1 MSFRVNA
8 RAVLELGSEL
18 ISSDIIAFYE
28 LIKNAFDAGSKTGAT
43 ISFNVVLRRN
53 AYLRL
58 RSKALENL
66 ATAGKEPKPGR
77 AALAGMLVDMRAAVS
92 RALDPTAGKKAVDAI
107 HSTVDKAASLP
118 EFLAALDEAYA
129 AINTIEVADNGSG
142 MSLDELVDNFLT
154 IGTPSRK
161 REVDKAL
168 DAGGRSPYLGEKG
181 IGRLSSMRL
190 GNRLKVVTARLTDR
204 RYNVLEV
211 DWNKFANIEARVED
225 IDIEAK
231 KGGTKSDA
239 SSSGTTLVIG
249 DLAEDWTEKRVEEM
263 AKQEFARLTDPFVD
277 VRKRK
282 RIALIWNGSRVMIPV
297 MNRLLLDNAH
307 AKFSGKFVGGVL
319 SIHMEA
325 VRLGYPHP
333 KETDDVSRSA
343 QELEALLQDASHELP
358 ASALQSLGP
367 FDFEAYWYNRRLLGG
382 IEQLGNQKEVRD
394 LQRNWSGIMLFRDD
408 FRVFPYGNEEDD
420 WLGLDRKALSR
431 PGYVLNKAQFVGHVR
446 ISRAKNPKLVDQTNR
461 EGLRRTDE
469 ERALIGILQHVI
481 RDMLWDFFRETDR
494 KYKKAPIELDDLK
507 ADIDTLETRAKNAL
521 TKVRQ
526 LIPKQERETFD
537 ALQHVFNE
545 FRDLSAR
552 AQMKIEQVEEDSRQ
566 MIDMA
571 GVGLMVESVA
581 HELARAAESAL
592 GALER
597 LHGEEFPTEVR
608 AQLETLRAEMKTVTK
623 RLRVLDEL
631 SVSSR
636 QRSETF
642 DLVALVQDV
651 LDGHAAKFRRHSI
664 EPSFKHPKHPVRVR
678 LVRGMVVQIVQN
690 LVINSMYWMETR
702 AKRQTDYAPRLKI
715 TLDEDPPTLTV
726 SDNGPGVAPENIER
740 VFRPFWSLKEKGKR
754 RGLGLFVARDHATSL
769 GGTLTLSDKPD
780 REAGRLH
787 EFILELPE
795 SAVVK

>member
-58 RSKALENL
+58 RNKALENL
-66 ATAGKEPKPGR
+66 AADPKPGKTV
-77 AALAGMLVDMRAAVS
+77 LAGMLADLKAAVS
-92 RALDPTAGKKAVDAI
+92 KALDASAGKKAVDAFNLI
-107 HSTVDKAASLP
+107 VDKAADLRD
-118 EFLAALDEAYA
+118 FVAALDEAYA
-129 AINTIEVADNGSG
+129 VTNTIEVADAGSG

-168 DAGGRSPYLGEKG
+168 DAGGKSPYLGEKG

-190 GNRLKVVTARLTDR
+190 GNRLKVVTARSNDR

-211 DWNKFANIEARVED
+211 DWNKFADIEAKVED

-231 KGGTKSDA
+231 RGGTKSDA
-239 SSSGTTLVIG
+239 SSSGTKLEIG
-249 DLAEDWTEKRVEEM
+249 DLTEDWTEKRVEEM
-263 AKQEFARLTDPFVD
+263 AKHEFARLTDPFVD

-282 RIALIWNGSRVMIPV
+282 RIAIFWNGSRVTIPL
-297 MNRLLLDNAH
+297 MNRLLLENAH
-307 AKFSGKFVGGVL
+307 AKFSGKFSGGVL
-319 SIHMEA
+319 SVHMEA

-333 KETDDVSRSA
+333 RETDDVSRSA

-367 FDFEAYWYNRRLLGG
+367 FDFEAFWYNRRLLAG
-382 IEQLGNQKEVRD
+382 IEHLGNQKEVRD

-507 ADIDTLETRAKNAL
+507 ADIDSLETRAKNAL
-521 TKVRQ
+521 NKVRL
-526 LIPKQERETFD
+526 LIPKEERESFD
-537 ALQHVFNE
+537 ALQHAFNE
-545 FRDLSAR
+545 FRDLSSR

-566 MIDMA
+566 MIDIA

-592 GALER
+592 AALER
-597 LHGEEFPTEVR
+597 LHGEDFPTEVR

-631 SVSSR
+631 SVSGR

-642 DLVALVQDV
+642 DLVGLVQDV

-664 EPSFKHPKHPVRVR
+664 KPSFKHPKHPVRVR
-678 LVRGMVVQIVQN
+678 LVKGMVVQIVQN

-702 AKRQTDYAPRLKI
+702 AKRQTDYAPRLNI

-726 SDNGPGVAPENIER
+726 SDNGPGIAPENIER

-769 GGTLTLSDKPD
+769 GATLTLSDKPD
-780 REAGRLH
+780 RETARLH